1 MQADP
6 LPSPHSG
13 KGGGWGGFDSDA
25 NSGFRMKEIS
35 LTIDGKKIQAHEK
48 ETILWVALQNG
59 IYIPNLCAI
68 HERMQP
74 SASCRLCF
82 VEVVGENEPVIAC
95 TEPLKEG
102 MVVNTR
108 GKNALRL
115 ARTSAELLMASH
127 PIDCPHCLKNRSCE
141 LQKIAKHLGIKLKTK
156 RFRRLERNLPIDESS
171 SLFIYDP
178 NKCVLCGKCVWVC
191 REKLGLGAIGFT
203 RRGFKRMVSTFQDKP
218 LSESMCSQC
227 AECVKVCPVGSLAFK
242 DKNFR
247 SQKVS

>member
-1 MQADP
+1 
-6 LPSPHSG
+6 LVR
-13 KGGGWGGFDSDA
+13 K
-25 NSGFRMKEIS
+25 MKEVS
-35 LTIDGKKIQAHEK
+35 LTIDGKKIKANEGEK
-48 ETILWVALQNG
+48 ILWVALENN

-68 HERMQP
+68 REKIQP

-82 VEVVGENEPVIAC
+82 VEVEGVDEPVIAC
-95 TEPLKEG
+95 TEPVREG
-102 MVVNTR
+102 LVVNTR

-115 ARTSAELLMASH
+115 ARTAAELILASH
-127 PIDCPHCLKNRSCE
+127 PVDCGHCLKNRFCE

-191 REKLGLGAIGFT
+191 QEKLRIGAIGFT

-218 LSESMCSQC
+218 MAETTCGQC
-227 AECVKVCPVGSLAFK
+227 TECVKVCLVGSLAFK
-242 DKNFR
+242 NKNHP
-247 SQKVS
+247 SPKASE